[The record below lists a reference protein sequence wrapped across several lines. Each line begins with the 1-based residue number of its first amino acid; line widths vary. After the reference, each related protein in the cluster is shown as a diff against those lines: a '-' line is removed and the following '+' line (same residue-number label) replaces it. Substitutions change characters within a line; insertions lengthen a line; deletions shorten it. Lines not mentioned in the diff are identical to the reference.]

1 MTSKWLRPHCVS
13 RKSVQRDGR
22 TPVFF
27 IKWIKLLLQ
36 FPFHFN
42 LSSHFFTATSNQ
54 DQSLETLSHPE
65 FSTFYLDSNTREK
78 KGFDS
83 KLMIKVMRVR
93 SDTLGK
99 PIPSKNHT
107 KSGNL
112 TNYRRPLRPCRNLD
126 VILANKV
133 VWKLKL
139 PKKLFYRKICF

>member
-1 MTSKWLRPHCVS
+1 MSLGS
-13 RKSVQRDGR
+13 QRSATGGLL
-22 TPVFF
+22 FF

-83 KLMIKVMRVR
+83 KLMIKVIRVGR
-93 SDTLGK
+93 DTF
-99 PIPSKNHT
+99 
-107 KSGNL
+107 GNTDL
-112 TNYRRPLRPCRNLD
+112 MSIT
-126 VILANKV
+126 
-133 VWKLKL
+133 LKRIHF
-139 PKKLFYRKICF
+139 K

>member
-1 MTSKWLRPHCVS
+1 MWNRRFIKIKLWPQNDLDPIVS
-13 RKSVQRDGR
+13 LGSQRSATGGLL
-22 TPVFF
+22 FF

-83 KLMIKVMRVR
+83 NLMIKVMRVR
-93 SDTLGK
+93 KRHLWQPIHKKLG
-99 PIPSKNHT
+99 NF
-107 KSGNL
+107 N
-112 TNYRRPLRPCRNLD
+112 NYRRPCIVCSLVKNW
-126 VILANKV
+126 A
-133 VWKLKL
+133 W
-139 PKKLFYRKICF
+139 F

>member
-1 MTSKWLRPHCVS
+1 MSLGSQCSATGGLL
-13 RKSVQRDGR
+13 
-22 TPVFF
+22 FF

-83 KLMIKVMRVR
+83 NLMIKVMRVR
-93 SDTLGK
+93 KRHLWQR
-99 PIPSKNHT
+99 IHSKDHT
-107 KSGNL
+107 KLGNL
-112 TNYRRPLRPCRNLD
+112 TNYRRPWMICIDLQSSQKLGTILD
-126 VILANKV
+126 KD
-133 VWKLKL
+133 
-139 PKKLFYRKICF
+139 P

>member
-1 MTSKWLRPHCVS
+1 MGPIVS
-13 RKSVQRDGR
+13 LRKSAQRDGR

-83 KLMIKVMRVR
+83 NLMIKVMRVR
-93 SDTLGK
+93 KRHLWQR
-99 PIPSKNHT
+99 IHSKDHT
-107 KSGNL
+107 KLGNL
-112 TNYRRPLRPCRNLD
+112 TNYRRPWMICIDLQPHQK
-126 VILANKV
+126 VGIILINKM
-133 VWKLKL
+133 
-139 PKKLFYRKICF
+139 